1 MEGSLKD
8 QHELMRDMITVSYYS
23 VVGPSN
29 MLFLAG

>member
-8 QHELMRDMITVSYYS
+8 QHKLMKEIITVSYYS